1 MTRMMK
7 VQRIDMPKKKGRGFT
22 LIELMIVVA
31 IVAILAAIAYPSYQ
45 DYVRKTKRTDAQAEM
60 MDIAHRLSQYK
71 VVNHN
76 YSSATINGI
85 YGTNVTPKSGTA
97 LYSLDLI
104 VTPSMWTLTAMP
116 ITTSAQ
122 SGDGILILNSEGQKC
137 WVKGASICTLS
148 TTSNWD
154 GR

>member
-1 MTRMMK
+1 
-7 VQRIDMPKKKGRGFT
+7 MPKKKGRGFT

-76 YSSATINGI
+76 YSSATINDI
-85 YGTNVTPKSGTA
+85 YGINVTPKSGTA

-104 VTPSMWTLTAMP
+104 VTPSTWTLTAMP

-122 SGDGILILNSEGQKC
+122 NGDGILILNSEGQKC
-137 WVKGASICTLS
+137 WVKGASICALS
-148 TTSNWD
+148 ATSNWD